1 MKSKE
6 FEQIVTEKISIFG
19 EVLEFI
25 DTNKIERSINKI
37 SKNLHLDGVIEEEKS
52 VGEEEENSNTNYI
65 SFHSSQIKNARFPCY
80 DGSFKNDISKF
91 LKAGQNKEVNK
102 LYEKII
108 QEKQKVYL
116 AYTHIENKIYKKI
129 NEYIQ
134 FSYEKNN
141 TPMQIVSKL
150 KEISETLLETIKFI
164 ESYLFKNFQILQKL
178 FSKID
183 MKLSDSFE
191 VESLSLFFLLDIFD
205 LPNNELS
212 YILMFKIIDEESC
225 ILKYLTQILDNQV
238 KHAKPYNNNNINDIN
253 NNTGNNNNEINT
265 MEKDAYLLDSKS
277 GLSSAAYNA
286 MINIKEKYIKSINES
301 IINIDSYS
309 YFRAKY
315 YNKYIYTK
323 GNYEVDTNLFLNY
336 INEDNDDNN
345 EDFLPLNSLMDE
357 EVIIS
362 KFVKKSVIKKF
373 LKFFKSQL
381 PKSFNRNEKLIMI
394 HSIFNNIISVFV
406 IYWYRNFKQGFLEV
420 CSFYL
425 GKLFSKMFF
434 NLLIKKRKRLKTLL
448 IISNII
454 AILSFIMSIY
464 FIGNEYYKW
473 IIVGSRFL
481 IGLSYSK
488 NIETK
493 FIINYVPKL
502 LIKKTI
508 KKYFSLM
515 LFSLSLGFF
524 LSSGF
529 NYAFYF
535 IKENFINMKKT
546 NDYNLDFNNIG
557 EIFLCFISFIL
568 LIINCM
574 FFKEPKYD
582 DFTKINN
589 NKKDLGLKNSLTSID
604 INNIKEKQDKKQK
617 KDKDTTSIF
626 SYGKAKLISF
636 KEKNKAKLLEAK
648 LKLDTGD
655 KNYEGT
661 NQIFNILQKLIIEES
676 TSKNSYTN
684 RATKGHI
691 LLYTLLY
698 IISSIIIFYN
708 PIIRFPNE
716 EEEELILT
724 SKNNVWIFGF
734 SYLLAFLIYILKI
747 IKISSDLFVWNVI
760 ILIFICFEIGLSLVF
775 LIFDTFFFDNSPIK
789 FNTYYFY
796 GFLSLILFFNILIE
810 IYTLKTLIREIPIEN
825 KISSINIDNFLD
837 IYECLIKAATYGGLL
852 ALSTYLSGKSENE
865 LYIKIIISILYILCC
880 IIFIYYNFKR
890 RQIALI
896 KIINKVTYESF

>member
-6 FEQIVTEKISIFG
+6 LEEIVTEKITIFG
-19 EVLEFI
+19 EVLDFI

-37 SKNLHLDGVIEEEKS
+37 SKNLCLDGVIEEEKS
-52 VGEEEENSNTNYI
+52 IDEEEEISNTNYI
-65 SFHSSQIKNARFPCY
+65 SFHSSQIKNAKFPCY
-80 DGSFKNDISKF
+80 DGSFKNDINKF

-108 QEKQKVYL
+108 KEIQKVYL
-116 AYTHIENKIYKKI
+116 GYTHIENKIYKKI

-134 FSYEKNN
+134 FSNEKNN

-150 KEISETLLETIKFI
+150 KEINETLLDTIKFI
-164 ESYLFKNFQILQKL
+164 ELYLFKNFQILQKM

-183 MKLSDSFE
+183 RKLSETFE

-225 ILKYLTQILDNQV
+225 ILKYISEILDNQV
-238 KHAKPYNNNNINDIN
+238 KNAKPYNNNNNIN
-253 NNTGNNNNEINT
+253 NTENNNEVNT
-265 MEKDAYLLDSKS
+265 MDKDSYLLDSQS
-277 GLSSAAYNA
+277 LVAYNA
-286 MINIKEKYIKSINES
+286 MKNIKEKYMKTINES
-301 IINIDSYS
+301 IISIDSYS

-315 YNKYIYTK
+315 YNRYIYTK

-336 INEDNDDNN
+336 LNEDNDDNN
-345 EDFLPLNSLMDE
+345 EEFLPLNSLMDE
-357 EVIIS
+357 EVIIN
-362 KFVKKSVIKKF
+362 KFVKKSVINKF
-373 LKFFKSQL
+373 LNFFKCQL
-381 PKSFNRNEKLIMI
+381 PKSFNRNEKLIML
-394 HSIFNNIISVFV
+394 HSFMNNIISVFV
-406 IYWYRNFKQGFLEV
+406 IYWYRDYKDGFLDV
-420 CSFYL
+420 CLFYL
-425 GKLFSKMFF
+425 GKLFSKIFF
-434 NLLIKKRKRLKTLL
+434 NALIKKRKRLKTLL
-448 IISNII
+448 MVSNII
-454 AILSFIMSIY
+454 MIMSFIISIY
-464 FIGNEYYKW
+464 FIGKDYYKW
-473 IIVGSRFL
+473 ILLGTRFL
-481 IGLSYSK
+481 IGLSYAK

-515 LFSLSLGFF
+515 LLSFSFGFF
-524 LSSGF
+524 FTSGF
-529 NYAFYF
+529 NYIFSF
-535 IKENFINMKKT
+535 IEEKEKIIEEKIND
-546 NDYNLDFNNIG
+546 NNLDVNNVG
-557 EIFLCFISFIL
+557 EIFFCFISFII

-574 FFKEPKYD
+574 LFKEPKYD
-582 DFTKINN
+582 DIAKVNT
-589 NKKDLGLKNSLTSID
+589 KKDIGLKTSLTSVD
-604 INNIKEKQDKKQK
+604 INNMKEKQDKKPK
-617 KDKDTTSIF
+617 KDKDATSIF

-648 LKLDTGD
+648 LKLDTGE

-676 TSKNSYTN
+676 TSQDSYTN

-698 IISSIIIFYN
+698 IVSSIIIFYN
-708 PIIRFPNE
+708 PTINFKKIIGQETSN
-716 EEEELILT
+716 ILD
-724 SKNNVWIFGF
+724 SKNRIWIFGF
-734 SYLLAFLIYILKI
+734 PYLLSFLIYTFKI

-760 ILIFICFEIGLSLVF
+760 LLVFIFFEIGLSLTF
-775 LIFDTFFFDNSPIK
+775 LIFDQFFFANSPIE
-789 FNTYYFY
+789 FDNYYFY

-810 IYTLKTLIREIPIEN
+810 IYTLKVLIREVPIEN

-837 IYECLIKAATYGGLL
+837 IHECLIKAATFGGLY
-852 ALSTYLSGKSENE
+852 ALNHYFLSEKEI
-865 LYIKIIISILYILCC
+865 YIKILISSLYILSC

-896 KIINKVTYESF
+896 RIINKVTYESF

>member
-6 FEQIVTEKISIFG
+6 LKEIVTEKISIFG
-19 EVLEFI
+19 EVLDFI
-25 DTNKIERSINKI
+25 DINKIEHSINKI
-37 SKNLHLDGVIEEEKS
+37 SKNLRLDGVIEEEQS
-52 VGEEEENSNTNYI
+52 IGGEENNSNTNYI

-80 DGSFKNDISKF
+80 DGSFKRDINKF
-91 LKAGQNKEVNK
+91 LKSGQNKDVNK

-108 QEKQKVYL
+108 NEIQKVYL
-116 AYTHIENKIYKKI
+116 GYTHIENRIYKKI

-134 FSYEKNN
+134 FSNEKNI

-150 KEISETLLETIKFI
+150 KDISETLLDTIKFI
-164 ESYLFKNFQILQKL
+164 ELYLFKNFQILQKL
-178 FSKID
+178 FAKID
-183 MKLSDSFE
+183 TKLSDTFE

-212 YILMFKIIDEESC
+212 YILLFKIIDEESC
-225 ILKYLTQILDNQV
+225 ILKYISEVLDN
-238 KHAKPYNNNNINDIN
+238 KIINAKPYDNNIN
-253 NNTGNNNNEINT
+253 NTEKNNEINT
-265 MEKDAYLLDSKS
+265 LEKDAYLLDSKS
-277 GLSSAAYNA
+277 SLSLAAYNA
-286 MINIKEKYIKSINES
+286 MKNIKEKYIKTINES

-315 YNKYIYTK
+315 YNRYIYTK

-336 INEDNDDNN
+336 LNEDNDDN
-345 EDFLPLNSLMDE
+345 EEFLPLNSLMDE
-357 EVIIS
+357 EVIIN
-362 KFVKKSVIKKF
+362 KFVKKSIIKKF

-381 PKSFNRNEKLIMI
+381 PTSFNRNEKLIML
-394 HSIFNNIISVFV
+394 HSVINNIISVFV
-406 IYWYRNFKQGFLEV
+406 IYWYRDFKKGFLNI
-420 CSFYL
+420 SLFYL
-425 GKLFSKMFF
+425 GKLFSKIFF
-434 NLLIKKRKRLKTLL
+434 NALIKKRKRLKTLL

-454 AILSFIMSIY
+454 LIISFIISI
-464 FIGNEYYKW
+464 FLIDKDYYEW
-473 IIVGSRFL
+473 IRLGSRFL

-502 LIKKTI
+502 LIKKII

-524 LSSGF
+524 FISGF
-529 NYAFYF
+529 NYLYSFIETKEI
-535 IKENFINMKKT
+535 IKEQLKNKDVN
-546 NDYNLDFNNIG
+546 YVG
-557 EIFLCFISFIL
+557 EIFFCFISFII

-574 FFKEPKYD
+574 FFREPKLD
-582 DFTKINN
+582 EITKINN
-589 NKKDLGLKNSLTSID
+589 KKDIVLRSSLNEID
-604 INNIKEKQDKKQK
+604 KQDKKPK
-617 KDKDTTSIF
+617 KDKDAASIF

-648 LKLDTGD
+648 LKLDTGE

-698 IISSIIIFYN
+698 IVSSIIIFYN
-708 PIIRFPNE
+708 PILNFSQKNE
-716 EEEELILT
+716 EEKDALNILD
-724 SKNNVWIFGF
+724 SKNKIWIFGF
-734 SYLLAFLIYILKI
+734 PYLLSFLIYIFNI

-760 ILIFICFEIGLSLVF
+760 ILIFICFEIGLSLIFV
-775 LIFDTFFFDNSPIK
+775 IFDKSFFNNSPIE
-789 FNTYYFY
+789 FNNYYFY
-796 GFLSLILFFNILIE
+796 GLLSLILFFNILIE
-810 IYTLKTLIREIPIEN
+810 IYTLKILIREIPIEN

-837 IYECLIKAATYGGLL
+837 IYECLIKAATFGGLFVL
-852 ALSTYLSGKSENE
+852 NKYLLSLNE
-865 LYIKIIISILYILCC
+865 RYIKIIISSLYILCC
-880 IIFIYYNFKR
+880 IIFIYYNLKR